1 MSSDLSPQK
10 RKGFDPSLWISQ
22 TDAAK
27 LRGVSRQAIA
37 GLVKK
42 GRFGT
47 LLVGGKKLLLR
58 SDVEAYEPRKPGPE
72 ARKKGKK

>member
-1 MSSDLSPQK
+1 MSSDLSTR

-22 TDAAK
+22 TEAAK

-42 GRFGT
+42 GRFRT
-47 LLVGGKKLLLR
+47 LEVGGKKLLLL

-72 ARKKGKK
+72 ARKKPTK